1 MAKFKALTDTHREV
15 ARHLDF
21 LSRSPAYRGYDII
34 TWSTGGQDFILAAAD
49 LSDRGFMGV
58 ETNHYCH
65 QPLVTI
71 SIARY
76 RIPEL
81 MAFVE
86 QSLSEIA
93 A

>member
-21 LSRSPAYRGYDII
+21 LSRSPAYKGYDII
-34 TWSTGGQDFILAAAD
+34 TWSTGGQDYILAAAD

-58 ETNHYCH
+58 ETNHLCH

>member
-1 MAKFKALTDTHREV
+1 MAKFKALTHTHLEI
-15 ARHLDF
+15 ARHLEF
-21 LSRSPAYRGYDII
+21 LSRSPAYKGYDVI
-34 TWSTGGQDFILAAAD
+34 TWSTGGQNYMLAAAD

-58 ETNHYCH
+58 ETNHYRRE
-65 QPLVTI
+65 PLATI

-86 QSLSEIA
+86 QSIPKA

>member
-1 MAKFKALTDTHREV
+1 MAKFKALTDTHLAI
-15 ARHLDF
+15 ARHLKF
-21 LSRSPAYRGYDII
+21 LSRSPAYKGYDII
-34 TWSTGGQDFILAAAD
+34 TWATGGQDNILAAAD

-86 QSLSEIA
+86 QSIPKA